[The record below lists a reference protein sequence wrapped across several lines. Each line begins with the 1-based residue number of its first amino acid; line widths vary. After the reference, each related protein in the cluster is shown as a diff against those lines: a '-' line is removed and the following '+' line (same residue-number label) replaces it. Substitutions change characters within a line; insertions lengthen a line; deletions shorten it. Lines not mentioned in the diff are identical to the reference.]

1 MTMKPY
7 IFLSENYLQYAQD
20 SNGNN
25 IDVRVISAS
34 VPYTVEVFFTDRYGN
49 ATNRTI
55 DTLILNNTNIKNMT
69 VQYMTGGGTY
79 SNLLS
84 LSSNT
89 YSTVI
94 LKAATPALTSSILI
108 TVPDDTFNPA
118 DLTGTMGIYSFV
130 CNLFALTDSSYKI
143 EANEGGYRT
152 VDGSYIHFADYK
164 KWVGKV
170 QMENVTKAQFDL
182 LTAQADTGEIT
193 VVPYKDLEADA
204 VYECAVKREYQFEV
218 DRKTKLFKLTLELN
232 EL

>member
-7 IFLSENYLQYAQD
+7 IFLSQNYLNYTQD
-20 SNGNN
+20 SNGDA
-25 IDVRVISAS
+25 IDVRVISAT
-34 VPYTVEVFFTDRYGN
+34 VPYTVDVYFADRYGN

-55 DTLILNNTNIKNMT
+55 DTMILQNTNIKNMT
-69 VQYMTGGGTY
+69 VEYLTGGGTY
-79 SNLLS
+79 SNLLT
-84 LSSNT
+84 LANNT
-89 YSTVI
+89 DSMVI
-94 LKAATPALTSSILI
+94 VKAETPALTSSIRI
-108 TVPDDTFNPA
+108 TVPDDTYNPA
-118 DLTGTMGIYSFV
+118 DITGAIGIYSFV

-182 LTAQADTGEIT
+182 LTAQADMGEMT

-204 VYECAVKREYQFEV
+204 VYECAVKREYQYEV
-218 DRKTKLFKLTLELN
+218 DRKTKLFKLEFEFN